1 MIKDR
6 VAQFTFY
13 VPLKSKERPRFGVK
27 NGKPMPPYM
36 SKEYKQSQAD
46 LKAQMREWWTAP
58 PLERVKQVTLRFG
71 GPARHDG
78 DNLCGAVLDAGKG
91 IIWTDDRVS
100 IMPYGVWIWQ
110 KTKPKDSYIHLQVT
124 Y

>member
-1 MIKDR
+1 MKIKVFIALLFVSNAVCGQDAR
-6 VAQFTFY
+6 TEQW
-13 VPLKSKERPRFGVK
+13 
-27 NGKPMPPYM
+27 
-36 SKEYKQSQAD
+36 QAD

-100 IMPYGVWIWQ
+100 IMPHGVWI
-110 KTKPKDSYIHLQVT
+110 
-124 Y
+124 